1 MSTADLL
8 VVFGPLMALCVVMA
22 VVSEIVRLGGKR

>member
-1 MSTADLL
+1 MSASDLFI
-8 VVFGPLMALCVVMA
+8 VFGPLMALCVVMA